1 MNIVFM
7 GTPNFAVPSFKKI
20 IDEYGVVAV
29 FTQPDRPKG
38 RGKKL
43 SMSPVKELALD
54 YNIPVFQPEK
64 VKGNE
69 EVIRILKDLNPD
81 FIIVVAYGQILPKE
95 VLELPK
101 YACINLHASLLPKY
115 RGAAPINW
123 AIINGEKESGN
134 TTMLMDVG
142 LDTGDILLTNKV
154 DIDNEITAGELHD
167 NLMSSGSDLLIETI
181 ESMYKGGLKSIKQEN
196 MGNSYASMLNK
207 DIAKINWNENSLNIH
222 NLIRG
227 LNPWPIAHTDYEGQ
241 RMKIYKSSVINKKS
255 TKTPGTILNVSKEG
269 IEVATKDSI
278 LRIEIIQF
286 PNAKPLK
293 VEEYINGHD
302 IKEGLIL
309 I

>member
-38 RGKKL
+38 RGKKI

-241 RMKIYKSSVINKKS
+241 RMKIYKSSVINKKP

>member
-7 GTPNFAVPSFKKI
+7 GTPNFAVPSFQKI
-20 IDEYGVVAV
+20 IDEYGVVAA

-43 SMSPVKELALD
+43 SMSPVKELALE

-81 FIIVVAYGQILPKE
+81 FIIVVAYGQLLPKA
-95 VLELPK
+95 VLDLPK

-123 AIINGEKESGN
+123 AIINGEKKSGN

-142 LDTGDILLTNKV
+142 LDTGDILLTNEV
-154 DIDNEITAGELHD
+154 CIDDDITAGELHD
-167 NLMSSGSDLLIETI
+167 KLMSTGSDLLIETI
-181 ESMYKGGLKSIKQEN
+181 QSMYKGCLSSIKQEDK
-196 MGNSYASMLNK
+196 GSSYASMLNK
-207 DIAKINWNENSLNIH
+207 DIAKINWNESSLNIH

-241 RMKIYKSSVINKKS
+241 RMKIYKSSVINKNSGKM
-255 TKTPGTILNVSKEG
+255 PGTILNVSKEG
-269 IEVATKDSI
+269 IEVSTKDSVI
-278 LRIEIIQF
+278 RIEVIQF

>member
-7 GTPNFAVPSFKKI
+7 GTPNFAVPSFQKI
-20 IDEYGVVAV
+20 IDKYGVVAV

-38 RGKKL
+38 RGKKI
-43 SMSPVKELALD
+43 SMSPVKELALS

-69 EVIRILKDLNPD
+69 EVIKILKDLNPD

-167 NLMSSGSDLLIETI
+167 NLMSNGSDLLIETI

>member
-7 GTPNFAVPSFKKI
+7 GTPNFAVPSFQKI
-20 IDEYGVVAV
+20 IDEYGVVAA

-69 EVIRILKDLNPD
+69 EVIRILKNLNPD
-81 FIIVVAYGQILPKE
+81 FIIVVAYGQILTKA
-95 VLELPK
+95 VLDIPK

-123 AIINGEKESGN
+123 AIINGEKKSGN

-142 LDTGDILLTNKV
+142 IDTGDILLTNEV
-154 DIDNEITAGELHD
+154 CIDDDITAGELHD
-167 NLMSSGSDLLIETI
+167 KLMSTGSDLLIDTI
-181 ESMYKGGLKSIKQEN
+181 QSMYKGGLSSIKQEDK
-196 MGNSYASMLNK
+196 GSSHASMLNK

>member
-1 MNIVFM
+1 
-7 GTPNFAVPSFKKI
+7 
-20 IDEYGVVAV
+20 
-29 FTQPDRPKG
+29 
-38 RGKKL
+38 
-43 SMSPVKELALD
+43 
-54 YNIPVFQPEK
+54 
-64 VKGNE
+64 
-69 EVIRILKDLNPD
+69 
-81 FIIVVAYGQILPKE
+81 
-95 VLELPK
+95 
-101 YACINLHASLLPKY
+101 
-115 RGAAPINW
+115 
-123 AIINGEKESGN
+123 
-134 TTMLMDVG
+134 MLMDVG

>member
-38 RGKKL
+38 RGKKI